1 MKYYR
6 LLLFLA
12 LFFFTACE
20 HDDAFINKYD
30 KTLTKIECLSFRA
43 SLLDRELSD
52 AIERL
57 YPFNKGCAYRLEA
70 SQKSG
75 IVCNSNQ
82 NIQKKVLSN
91 FPSTYLRLDVYRE
104 SQIVY
109 SYYKDLSTKPSQE
122 DIKKAFLRLTKDIGL
137 IDAKTH

>member
-6 LLLFLA
+6 LLILLA

-20 HDDAFINKYD
+20 HDDAFVNKYD
-30 KTLTKIECLSFRA
+30 KTLTKTECLSFIP
-43 SLLDRELSD
+43 SLLDSELND
-52 AIERL
+52 AVKSL
-57 YPFNKGCAYRLEA
+57 YSFSESCVYSLKA

-82 NIQKKVLSN
+82 NVQKKVLSN

-122 DIKKAFLRLTKDIGL
+122 DIEKAFLRLTKDIGL
-137 IDAKTH
+137 IDAKNH